1 MKSSIR
7 RYLIITVAIA
17 IILVITTSPY
27 YLPSQRQTANP
38 KFEPESQIIGHIHSL
53 YVDSVNANLMLLGTH
68 EALFR
73 SNDKGSTWIA
83 VKTRSDV
90 PGDFMAITSDA
101 TRKPNILYAIGHG
114 MFVVKSVD
122 GGKTWQTIKQGLT
135 NNDVHAIAIAR
146 NDPNILY
153 VWVVDNGLFRSKN
166 GGASWERIND
176 GPPNSNVL
184 ALASVNISTG
194 MGGGG
199 IYLYAGTSG
208 GLYRSADCFCGWN
221 KVSNLFDSKTIFSLA
236 VSPTNPSIMFAST
249 SDGVYRSDD
258 AGANWKNVGN
268 GLEGVDVAALTFDAS
283 DPNNIYVVNNI
294 GVVYYSNNLGES
306 WARFK

>member
-1 MKSSIR
+1 MKRSIR

-17 IILVITTSPY
+17 IIFVITTSPY
-27 YLPSQRQTANP
+27 YLPSQQQTANP

-73 SNDKGSTWIA
+73 SNDKGNTWIA
-83 VKTRSDV
+83 VKVGSDE
-90 PGDFMAITSDA
+90 PRDFMAIISDA
-101 TRKPNILYAIGHG
+101 TKKPNILYAIGHG

-122 GGKTWQTIKQGLT
+122 GGNTWRTIEQGLT
-135 NNDVHAIAIAR
+135 SSDIHAIAIAR
-146 NDPNILY
+146 NDPNMLY

-194 MGGGG
+194 MGG

-208 GLYRSADCFCGWN
+208 GLYRSADCFCGWS

-236 VSPTNPSIMFAST
+236 VSPTNPSIMFTST
-249 SDGVYRSDD
+249 SAGVYRSDD
-258 AGANWKNVGN
+258 EGANWKKVGN
-268 GLEGVDVAALTFDAS
+268 GLEGVDAIALTFDVS
-283 DPNNIYVVNNI
+283 DPSYIYAVNNI

-306 WARFK
+306 WTRFK